1 MSLVPKKADRNI
13 QQFLFG
19 LSAMMLAWN
28 LLGCE
33 LLFDSDSLVQ
43 RVSDGDTLT
52 ATDPGGNKIT
62 VRFACV
68 DAPEVPHSAQERK
81 SRRVADE
88 SQFKWG
94 VRAQQRVEELVKQSG
109 DRVTLTITDS
119 DRYGRNIAEVR
130 LSDGTLVQE
139 VLAREGLALV
149 YRPYLKNCPS
159 ASAIE
164 QAEAEAKRRRR
175 GVWSDSRFISPWD
188 YRKR

>member
-1 MSLVPKKADRNI
+1 MSHVPMKADRNI
-13 QQFLFG
+13 QQL
-19 LSAMMLAWN
+19 LLALIAMTLAWS

-33 LLFDSDSLVQ
+33 LLFNSDSVVQ

-52 ATDPGGNKIT
+52 ATDPGGNQIT
-62 VRFACV
+62 VRFACI

-81 SRRVADE
+81 SRRVADL

-94 VRAQQRVEELVKQSG
+94 ARAQQRVEELVKQSG

-175 GVWSDSRFISPWD
+175 GVWSDSQFISPWD